1 MKNQNNICFID
12 WQNLQLWIQSEW
24 WNLDFKRF
32 WIYLKEKFWAKKIFY
47 FLWIKHENEEKMYK
61 NLEDKWFTLVFRD
74 HWNSQVWKKK
84 WNVDTDIVHEMMKK
98 SCEKEKNFN
107 KIILISWDWDYFRT
121 VKYLLE
127 KDLFLKIILPNKK
140 YSSLYKKINWNFRI
154 ILSSN
159 EIREKL
165 EYKKKGK

>member
-1 MKNQNNICFID
+1 M
-12 WQNLQLWIQSEW
+12 
-24 WNLDFKRF
+24 
-32 WIYLKEKFWAKKIFY
+32 
-47 FLWIKHENEEKMYK
+47 
-61 NLEDKWFTLVFRD
+61 
-74 HWNSQVWKKK
+74 
-84 WNVDTDIVHEMMKK
+84 
-98 SCEKEKNFN
+98 
-107 KIILISWDWDYFRT
+107 
-121 VKYLLE
+121 LE